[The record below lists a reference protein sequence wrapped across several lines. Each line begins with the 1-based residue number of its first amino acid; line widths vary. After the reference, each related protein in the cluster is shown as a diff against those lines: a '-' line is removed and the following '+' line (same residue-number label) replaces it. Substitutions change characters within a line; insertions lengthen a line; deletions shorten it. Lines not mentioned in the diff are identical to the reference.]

1 MLYITIGLIILAILI
16 IFLIHKREYFQGAMI
31 QMQAHGSIDHHLT
44 GGVRD
49 ICGGDP
55 LCLYDEPVKKSQNMM
70 FQ

>member
-1 MLYITIGLIILAILI
+1 MLYIIIGLIILTILI
-16 IFLIHKREYFQGAMI
+16 IFLIYKKEFFQGAII
-31 QMQAHGSIDHHLT
+31 QMQARGSIDHHLT